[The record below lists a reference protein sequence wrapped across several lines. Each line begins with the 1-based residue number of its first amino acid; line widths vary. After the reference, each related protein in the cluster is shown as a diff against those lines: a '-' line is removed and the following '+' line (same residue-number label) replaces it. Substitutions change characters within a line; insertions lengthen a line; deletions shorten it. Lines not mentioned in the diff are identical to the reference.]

1 MALIIGFDSEEEITI
16 EGFDL
21 PLSAKI
27 VAHFRF
33 SRDGDLLAKLSTDD
47 GTIEVVAP
55 DRIRLKF
62 PAAMTAKLP
71 TSQMSFDCMRVD
83 GTPQFLGFEGTAQF
97 HKTYVKPEDV

>member
-1 MALIIGFDSEEEITI
+1 MALLIGFDSEEDITI

-21 PLSAKI
+21 PLTAQI

-33 SRDGDLLAKLSTDD
+33 DRDGALLAKLSTTD

-71 TSQMSFDCMRVD
+71 TSQISFDCMRVD
-83 GTPQFLGFEGTAQF
+83 GTPEFLGFEGTVQF
-97 HKTYVKPEDV
+97 HKTYVKPGEL